1 MKHVLLVCGTGIA
14 TSTVVRKKVEEA
26 LNARGY
32 KGKFTVDQGK
42 VAEVGGLSPRYDL
55 VVSTVRFDPSMS
67 ACPVIQGTQ
76 FLMGFGT
83 EPIVD
88 KIEKSLFGSEAK

>member
-1 MKHVLLVCGTGIA
+1 MKHILLVCGTGVA
-14 TSTVVRKKVEEA
+14 TSTVARKKVEEA
-26 LNARGY
+26 LNARGH
-32 KGKFTVDQGK
+32 KGQFTVDQGK

-55 VVSTVRFDPSMS
+55 VVTTVRFDTSMS

-83 EPIVD
+83 EPVVD
-88 KIEKSLFGSEAK
+88 KIEAALFGTGK